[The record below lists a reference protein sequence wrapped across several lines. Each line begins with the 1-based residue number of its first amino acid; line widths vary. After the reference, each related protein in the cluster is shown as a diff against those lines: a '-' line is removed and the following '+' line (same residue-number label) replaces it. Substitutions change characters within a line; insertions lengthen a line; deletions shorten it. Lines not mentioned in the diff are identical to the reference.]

1 MVDVVAPPNMRSSFF
16 GIAMLPG
23 LGAAGIVTVGGVVF
37 FAGMAALCIPICSLS
52 LHFTKRIEVM
62 T

>member
-1 MVDVVAPPNMRSSFF
+1 
-16 GIAMLPG
+16 MLPG